1 MNEYD
6 IGDNETRLHLKINQ
20 INDDLDVTI
29 TGGVEHIGCV
39 GVVSSNSYNIIR
51 LANHCEDEIVL
62 PIVKKLSKNSDKTIV
77 IKAGIHI
84 DNITKKQ
91 IDEILQNNEKILDI
105 LMDYI

>member
-39 GVVSSNSYNIIR
+39 GVVSSNSYNIVR